1 MRLGSVV
8 NATSGISRSAVLRG
22 QDYPEVSRPM
32 NKDPAASPVSFEDSE
47 RLVEYE
53 TTQVLTIVSWFS
65 SGLVLGVLIGLVL
78 GLSVAGIIKIFT

>member
-1 MRLGSVV
+1 
-8 NATSGISRSAVLRG
+8 
-22 QDYPEVSRPM
+22 M

-65 SGLVLGVLIGLVL
+65 SGLVLGVLIGLIL